1 MALRFSLVGIF
12 ALVLQACGGSSAPT
26 PAPIPEQPPSPNAPV
41 SAKLV
46 QDGLRIYY
54 PDSFW
59 VNQAASLAVT
69 ADDGN
74 IKSVYWQQS
83 AGPELVILAPNSQL
97 ISFDITQAASYAIDL
112 SVILDSGIVL
122 QKTITFSATDNA
134 NILSTIRLDH
144 AVVEQG
150 KVSLRVD
157 GTGTAS
163 NKSIRSIQWQQIAG
177 PEVRELVADEHY
189 VFFVAP
195 TVAQDVLVEFSA
207 TLNFTD
213 GSVASDQSYVLVK
226 NSTINP
232 DGYFPKFAERIVTT
246 EVRPYIS
253 DGQYADILVGCVY
266 NNQISSSCTFETLPL
281 IGAQTP
287 SPSIDD
293 ILARLVVSH
302 PWMGDR
308 FKEFLQESATSEDM
322 RQLLKASTA
331 IVIAYDVRPSFYWS
345 ATGAIYLDAAN
356 FWRSPQER
364 DTLNDQADYRSNF
377 GNELQFIIPWRYVKN
392 NQYYI
397 RNSDFPAESRLSKP
411 FSALEANASWLMY
424 HELGHA
430 NDFFPYSSWANLS
443 NNDSPLSY
451 ANNHDASSSQF
462 SQSYPLNSIEMVQL
476 ADVSFSGITAT
487 ESQKALVAQDV
498 VGFFSPDKAPDYY
511 CYSTIREDFATLFG
525 HFMMAYR
532 LGVSADVAIIS
543 SVNNDEL
550 TVTWGQRDRINSAQI
565 QPRVKAV
572 VESIFPQLNVAQIQ
586 TTLPSPISM
595 RVGDDWFSNINI
607 SANKDPNTLQAKSS
621 NAKPLEPS
629 DFWQEFPHT
638 PASP

>member
-1 MALRFSLVGIF
+1 MALRLSLVGF
-12 ALVLQACGGSSAPT
+12 FVLFLQACGGSSAPAPT
-26 PAPIPEQPPSPNAPV
+26 PIPDQLPSANTPV

-46 QDGLRIYY
+46 QDGLRLYY
-54 PDSFW
+54 PESFW

-69 ADDGN
+69 ADSGN

-83 AGPELVILAPNSQL
+83 SGPELIILAPDSQL
-97 ISFDITQAASYAIDL
+97 VSFDITQAASYSIDL
-112 SVILDSGIVL
+112 TVTLNTGVVL
-122 QKTITFSATDNA
+122 QKNITFNALDNTQA
-134 NILSTIRLDH
+134 LSSIRLDH
-144 AVVEQG
+144 VVVEQG

-157 GTGTAS
+157 STGS
-163 NKSIRSIQWQQIAG
+163 SKNKAIRSIQWRQIAG
-177 PEVRELVADEHY
+177 PEVSDLVFDEHY
-189 VFFVAP
+189 LFFVAP
-195 TVAQDVLVEFSA
+195 NVAQDVLVEFSA

-226 NSTINP
+226 KSTINP

-253 DGQYADILVGCVY
+253 DGQYADVLVGCVY

-281 IGAQTP
+281 IGSQTP

-322 RQLLKASTA
+322 RQLLKATTA

-430 NDFFPYSSWANLS
+430 NDFFPYSSWASLS

-462 SQSYPLNSIEMVQL
+462 SQAYPLDSIEMVQL

-532 LGVSADVAIIS
+532 LSVSADVAIIS
-543 SVNNDEL
+543 SVDNDEL
-550 TVTWGQRDRINSAQI
+550 KVTWGQRDRVNSTQI

-586 TTLPSPISM
+586 TTLPRTLNM
-595 RVGDDWFSNINI
+595 RVGDDWFSNINL
-607 SANKDPNTLQAKSS
+607 SVGNNSNTLQAKSNS
-621 NAKPLEPS
+621 TKPLEPS
-629 DFWQEFPHT
+629 DFWQVFPHT
-638 PASP
+638 PTTP